1 MEQEVPKEEAVST
14 PEEAQATE
22 QTDELIDAATL
33 AAQIGQLEQ
42 EKAELSNQLLRR
54 LAEFDNF
61 RRRTEREKSEIADM
75 VAGETIKPLL
85 AILDDFERALKVEC
99 ASPEYVKGVEL
110 IYQRMVDA
118 LKKLGLEAIVA
129 EGVAFDPNLHH
140 AIEMVECEDAEDH
153 TVLADLMKGYLF
165 RGRLLRPS
173 MVKVAVRR

>member
-1 MEQEVPKEEAVST
+1 MEQEVPKEETVSA
-14 PEEAQATE
+14 PEAAQEAE
-22 QTDELIDAATL
+22 QTDQLIDAATL

-42 EKAELSNQLLRR
+42 EKAELNNQLLRR

-61 RRRTEREKSEIADM
+61 RRRTEREKSEIAEM

-99 ASPEYVKGVEL
+99 ASADYSKGVEL
-110 IYQRMVDA
+110 IYQRMVDS
-118 LKKLGLEAIVA
+118 LKKIGLEGIAA
-129 EGVAFDPNLHH
+129 QGTAFDPNLHH
-140 AIEMVECEDAEDH
+140 AIEMVESEDAEDN
-153 TVLADLMKGYLF
+153 TVVADLMKGYLF